1 MPSEQRFCEEC
12 GKPLRP
18 GVKFCEECGSPVAI
32 VGAPVQ
38 AAPQPLPP
46 PAPAVLEPQPVA
58 AMPETRPVSVIPET
72 RPVSVIPFCYSGKGL
87 FSHPWCTIVVYPSR
101 IIIAHVP
108 ESRARDID
116 KSVAEVQ
123 AALKKKRI
131 DGKKLW
137 EYVSGDGHSFAKVAG
152 GVSGPSADDA
162 AKEEQLFR
170 EWGIVTRPWEVYRSM
185 PPDAVLAED
194 SRNTA
199 LTRETIGF
207 IRGEGE
213 SNQILIGSYAG
224 LISLFFDFGIFS
236 LARRT
241 LLSFLLPQD
250 GTPEVMS
257 GVIPFWSEPGVKGF
271 EYQYTW
277 NLVVTDRRVIFCVIE
292 EEFADAIGSW
302 YELQEKQAKRAGQKW
317 REGEGAGRPDAP
329 WQRLLEKTV
338 PELLGN
344 ELNYFIPLSSIRQV
358 KIVPGKPGKA
368 DTLCLSLPGE
378 TLSLVFSEGT
388 APHARGVLERVL
400 PGMVSWSEQDKG
412 C

>member
-1 MPSEQRFCEEC
+1 MPSEQKFCEEC

-18 GVKFCEECGSPVAI
+18 GVQFCEECGSPVALA
-32 VGAPVQ
+32 GSPVQ
-38 AAPQPLPP
+38 ASPPPPPP
-46 PAPAVLEPQPVA
+46 PAPAFPD
-58 AMPETRPVSVIPET
+58 TRPVA
-72 RPVSVIPFCYSGKGL
+72 VIPFCFLGKGL
-87 FSHPWCTIVVYPSR
+87 FSHPWCTILVYPSR
-101 IIIAHVP
+101 IIITHVP
-108 ESRARDID
+108 ESRAKDMD
-116 KSVAEVQ
+116 KAVAEVQ

-137 EYVSGDGHSFAKVAG
+137 EYVSGAGHSLSKVAG
-152 GVSGPSADDA
+152 GVPGPSADDA

-170 EWGIVTRPWEVYRSM
+170 EWGLVTRPWEVYRSM

-199 LTRETIGF
+199 LQKETIGF

-213 SNQILIGSYAG
+213 SNQILISSSTG
-224 LISLFFDFGIFS
+224 IIPLFFDFGIFCQ
-236 LARRT
+236 ARRT
-241 LLSFLLPQD
+241 LLSFLLPED
-250 GTPEVMS
+250 GTPELMS
-257 GVIPFWSEPGVKGF
+257 GVIPFWREPGVKGF

-277 NLVVTDRRVIFCVIE
+277 NLVVTARRVIFCMIE

-302 YELQEKQAKRAGQKW
+302 YELQKKQAKRAGQKW

-400 PGMVSWSEQDKG
+400 PGRVSWSEQDKG